1 MQVDLNDKVTRFL
14 VQEYLN
20 AILNFQSPME
30 LGFDMH
36 KLIHTF
42 EVVKVA
48 DRLVD
53 FSSKKLSPK
62 LKKQIH
68 QAALLHDVGR
78 CYEFKNGKPR
88 KGYNHGT
95 YGAEIIKKHF
105 PNLVVEQTCTAWHN
119 TQPSDKDPSFA
130 QPVLDYTRDADMLG
144 NIIYN
149 TEHMS
154 VFLDHILRLYR
165 NTPDVLILNPEV
177 HSAAHEE
184 RACNYSKIGR
194 LDLMD
199 MMVAQLLWIYNLRT
213 ESAFRLAKKEK
224 LFPNYR
230 DAVIAETIPAIA
242 GTKQQRQKAIN
253 TILKLFPDSLFDK
266 EFARHGL

>member
-1 MQVDLNDKVTRFL
+1 MKIDLNDKLTRFL
-14 VQEYLN
+14 VQEYVN
-20 AILNFQSPME
+20 AILSFQSPAE
-30 LGFDMH
+30 LGFDIH

-48 DRLVD
+48 DRLIEL
-53 FSSKKLSPK
+53 SPKKLSPK

-68 QAALLHDVGR
+68 RAALLHDVGR

-88 KGYNHGT
+88 KGYNHGA

-105 PNLVVEQTCTAWHN
+105 PNLVVEQICTAWHN
-119 TQPSDKDPSFA
+119 RQPTDQDPA
-130 QPVLDYTRDADMLG
+130 LAEPVLDYTRDSDMLG

-154 VFLDHILRLYR
+154 VFLEHILSSYR

-177 HSAAHEE
+177 HSAAREE
-184 RACNYSKIGR
+184 RACNYAKMGK
-194 LDLMD
+194 LDFLD
-199 MMVAQLLWIYNLRT
+199 MMVAQLFWIYNLKT
-213 ESAFRLAKKEK
+213 EAAFRLAKKEK
-224 LFPNYR
+224 LFPHYR
-230 DAVIAETIPAIA
+230 DALIAGTIPAIV
-242 GTKQQRQKAIN
+242 GTQKQRQKAID
-253 TILKLFPDSLFDK
+253 TILKLFPDSLFEK